1 MQQSPEKNGQEKSWS
16 AEQHEKFLKEF
27 RDIKEIW
34 PKLTEREKK
43 MVVHLAKSENIT
55 HNVNQEYEEKRTI
68 FEKISDKITEVF
80 GSIKF
85 AMGNSL
91 FFIGWIVINL
101 NLVPGIKPFD
111 AYPFGLLTM
120 IVSLEAILLSVFVLI
135 SQNRQA
141 IKDRLMLNNDYFVNV
156 RTEVELRKLTDILK
170 AARFVEWSNEMY
182 ALQKKQLELIEGIA
196 KNSKK

>member
-1 MQQSPEKNGQEKSWS
+1 MQQSPEKNSQEKSWS

-68 FEKISDKITEVF
+68 TEKVADKITQIF
-80 GSIKF
+80 GSIYF
-85 AMGNSL
+85 AAGNAL
-91 FFIGWIVINL
+91 FFVGWITVNL
-101 NLVPGIKPFD
+101 DIIPNIKPFD

-120 IVSLEAILLSVFVLI
+120 IVSLEAILLSIFVLM

-141 IKDRLMLNNDYFVNV
+141 VKDRLMLNNDYFVNV
-156 RTEVELRKLTDILK
+156 RTEVELRKLTDVLK

-182 ALQKKQLELIEGIA
+182 ALQKKQLEIIQNIA
-196 KNSKK
+196 ENSKK